1 MKKHYYLI
9 ALITLFLFSN
19 AMSQETPEFKKLT
32 NVKTS
37 KISGTDITFTADAVF
52 YNPNDVG
59 LKLKSVEIDVIIE
72 GKKAGHVSQI
82 KKIKILPNANF
93 TVPLTVDVDLQQ
105 IDIMEGLFGMMS
117 GKKMRAE
124 FIGDITVSK
133 NAIPMKV
140 PVKHTEYLTLNL

>member
-1 MKKHYYLI
+1 MKKHHFILV
-9 ALITLFLFSN
+9 LFTLSLFSC
-19 AMSQETPEFKKLT
+19 ALSQEAPEFKKLT

-37 KISGTDITFTADAVF
+37 KISGTNLTFTADAVF

-82 KKIKILPNANF
+82 KKIKILPNADF
-93 TVPLTVDVDLQQ
+93 LVPLTVDVDLKQ
-105 IDIMEGLFGMMS
+105 IDIMGGLFGMMS

-124 FIGDITVSK
+124 FVGDITVSK

-140 PVKHTEYLTLNL
+140 PVKHTEYLTLNF